1 MITKKEIRR
10 CVWAALAV
18 VMLTG
23 CQTVSFGTGNPRG
36 MDHRQLA
43 DGQTVSPAA
52 LEAANPH
59 PPPASDNP
67 ARDNAVFIYGG
78 KWTDTRFLEIL
89 RLETDFQDSYLGTVG
104 LSRTLHRFNRH
115 LDLEGEANLT
125 RHWGKQDHFELNAAL
140 NLRWNTFPWDRF
152 VDTSL
157 AFGLGPSYA
166 FGRPRIEE
174 RRRRPV
180 SRLLVFMVG
189 EVTFGPPAQW
199 DSPWEVLVRIHHRSG
214 GFGTVSNAGGSNVV
228 TTGLRYRF

>member
-1 MITKKEIRR
+1 MITTKDIHR
-10 CVWAALAV
+10 CVWAVLAV

-36 MDHRQLA
+36 VEDRPLA
-43 DGQTVSPAA
+43 ERQTVTPAA
-52 LEAANPH
+52 LEAANSH
-59 PPPASDNP
+59 PAPASANP
-67 ARDNAVFIYGG
+67 SRDNAIFVYGG

-89 RLETDFQDSYLGTVG
+89 QLDTDFQDSYLGTVG
-104 LSRTLHRFNRH
+104 LSRTFLRFGRH
-115 LDLEGEANLT
+115 LDLEGETNLT
-125 RHWGKQDHFELNAAL
+125 RHWGKQDHFEVNAAL

-157 AFGLGPSYA
+157 AYGLGPSYA

-189 EVTFGPPAQW
+189 EITVGPPAQW
-199 DSPWEVLVRIHHRSG
+199 DSPWEGLIRIHHRSG
-214 GFGTVSNAGGSNVV
+214 GFGTVSDAGGSNFV
-228 TTGLRYRF
+228 TMGLRYRF